1 MASRAPRATSNLRSD
16 DAVATL
22 AAYVVVATVLVVD
35 DEHGVTELFD
45 AILTDKGYRVLTA
58 INGKHGLEVLAQEH
72 VNLIFVDFMM
82 PVMGAAVM
90 LHVMM
95 ADPLWRRIP
104 VVIMSALPETV
115 VANRC
120 SGYVG
125 FLRKPF
131 QVAQVENL
139 TERLRTRSLIMPAR

>member
-1 MASRAPRATSNLRSD
+1 M
-16 DAVATL
+16 
-22 AAYVVVATVLVVD
+22 ATVLVVD
-35 DEHGVTELFD
+35 DEHGIAELFD

-72 VNLIFVDFMM
+72 INLVFVDFMM

-104 VVIMSALPETV
+104 VVIMSALPEMII
-115 VANRC
+115 ASRC

-125 FLRKPF
+125 LLRKPF
-131 QVAQVENL
+131 QVSQVENL
-139 TERLRTRSLIMPAR
+139 TEQYRTRSLIMPAR

>member
-1 MASRAPRATSNLRSD
+1 M
-16 DAVATL
+16 
-22 AAYVVVATVLVVD
+22 ATVLVVD
-35 DEHGVTELFD
+35 DEHGVAELFNG
-45 AILTDKGYRVLTA
+45 ILTEKGYRVLTA

-72 VNLIFVDFMM
+72 VNLVFLDFMM

-90 LHVMM
+90 LHIMM

-104 VVIMSALPETV
+104 VVIMSAVPETII
-115 VANRC
+115 AKRC

-131 QVAQVENL
+131 QVSQVENL
-139 TERLRTRSLIMPAR
+139 TEQLRTRSLIRPAR